1 MAAGGTV
8 MPARDSYA
16 DKSFWLEGEPYSE
29 AEPLSGERQ
38 VDVAIV
44 GGGFTGLATA
54 HFLKRMEP
62 SLNVALLEAQVI
74 GYGASGRNAGFS
86 MTLFGLSLSVTATLY
101 GRERAL
107 SAHRYMEEAV
117 ETLENLVRDHE
128 IDCDYERPG
137 FLRVA
142 TTPTQVRRIQKE
154 LELADRM
161 GIRDVE
167 WLDAEQ
173 VRAEVDSPTYLGAW
187 WEPRC
192 GLVNPAKLARGMR
205 TVVEGQGVAVHER
218 SPVTALRLDGSP
230 LALETPNGRLLAD
243 RAVLALNGY
252 SHLLPQLR
260 SLQVPAFTHIVLTE
274 PLPADVR
281 EAIGWRQRQGIE
293 DARSLVHYYRLTAD
307 DRLLMGGRDVTL
319 AYGDDMAHDRNE
331 RTFRALEQDARRT
344 FPQLSEL
351 RFTHRWGGPVSVPLQ
366 LVPALGHL
374 PANRRVLY
382 SLGCMGHGVSLTQL
396 NGLTLAELLL
406 ERPSE
411 RTGQFFVDRR
421 VLPWPGEPLRMGVAA
436 ALRQAFRADD
446 AWAERRGPAAD

>member
-1 MAAGGTV
+1 MIS
-8 MPARDSYA
+8 ARDTYE
-16 DKSFWLEGEPYSE
+16 DKSFWFEGEPYSE
-29 AEPLSGERQ
+29 AESLSGENR

-54 HFLKRMEP
+54 HFLKKLEP
-62 SLNVALLEAQVI
+62 SLNIALLEAQVI

-117 ETLENLVRDHE
+117 ETLERLVRDHG

-142 TTPTQVRRIQKE
+142 TTPTQVRRIQNE

-167 WLDAEQ
+167 WLDAER

-192 GLVNPAKLARGMR
+192 GLVNPVKLARGMR
-205 TVVEGQGVAVHER
+205 TVVEGQGVAVYER
-218 SPVTALRLDGSP
+218 SPVTSLRLDRSP
-230 LALETPNGRLLAD
+230 IALETPQGRLLAD

-260 SLQVPAFTHIVLTE
+260 GRQVPAFTHIVLTE
-274 PLPADVR
+274 PLPEEVR
-281 EAIGWRQRQGIE
+281 EGIGWRGRQGIE

-319 AYGDDMAHDRNE
+319 PYGDDMAHDRKE

-344 FPQLSEL
+344 FPQLSEV
-351 RFTHRWGGPVSVPLQ
+351 RFTHHWGGPVSVPLQ

-374 PANRRVLY
+374 PADRRVFY

-406 ERPSE
+406 ERQSE

-421 VLPWPGEPLRMGVAA
+421 VIPWPGEPFRMGVAA
-436 ALRQAFRADD
+436 VLRQAFRADD
-446 AWAERRGPAAD
+446 AWAERRGAGR